1 MNKKIN
7 IEVNGSIIGL
17 NLNEFWYFHYYLKN
31 IASFYNKS
39 ENHSKKI
46 MISFPGTALR
56 LIADRSNINNIS
68 RQVKSYIEFYNDEIN
83 ILNNN

>member
-7 IEVNGSIIGL
+7 IDVNGSTISL
-17 NLNEFWYFHYYLKN
+17 NLNEFWYFYYYLKN

-39 ENHSKKI
+39 ENYSKKI

-68 RQVKSYIEFYNDEIN
+68 SQVKSYIEFHCDEIN
-83 ILNNN
+83 TLNNH